1 MEGHAILALQDGIL
15 LCQGQVYKYEKI
27 KLALNSMRVRT
38 MLLFFPLP
46 VFNTSL
52 APGRQQYI
60 SCNVTELKWK
70 FIDIARYNKTIVSL
84 KTG

>member
-1 MEGHAILALQDGIL
+1 
-15 LCQGQVYKYEKI
+15 
-27 KLALNSMRVRT
+27 

-70 FIDIARYNKTIVSL
+70 FIDIARYNKAVVSL